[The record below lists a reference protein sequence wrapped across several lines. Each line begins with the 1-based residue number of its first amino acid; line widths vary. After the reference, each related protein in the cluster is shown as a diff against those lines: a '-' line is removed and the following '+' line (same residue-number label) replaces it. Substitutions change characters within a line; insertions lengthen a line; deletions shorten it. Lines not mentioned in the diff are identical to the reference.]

1 MIVRRI
7 SPKAKVFNAATIF
20 LVVAA
25 TLPEQSH
32 AAALQRHNEAP
43 FETELTRELHSA
55 EEAAASRRKRSDN
68 SYGNHVK
75 AVLHSLEAQGYS
87 LPDLSQSTPGEILD
101 YIRRHYVLIKTNE
114 GYVLGRNTRKRASDG
129 MKLLRRAD
137 SNFQLRVRKRAMP
150 DSNFQLR
157 VRKDPNF
164 QLRVRKSGGDKRS
177 NFQLR
182 VRRPFNDNNF
192 QLRVRKAYPSSGNFQ
207 LRVRKAYPSSDN
219 FQLRVRKAMA
229 MQQGPVGL
237 GKKSN
242 FQLRVRKA
250 DPAAEMD
257 GGIDMDESEMEAYQS
272 WLNQMIEDGRLEKR
286 DYEEL
291 GSDEDE
297 AEDLNQGM
305 K

>member
-192 QLRVRKAYPSSGNFQ
+192 QLRVRKAYPSS
-207 LRVRKAYPSSDN
+207 DN

-229 MQQGPVGL
+229 MQQGPAGL

-250 DPAAEMD
+250 DPEME
-257 GGIDMDESEMEAYQS
+257 GGNLDMDESEMEAYQS

-297 AEDLNQGM
+297 LEEANLNQGM